1 MLRHDLVTAVVGYA
15 RAMTNAPDTYT
26 HGHHPSV
33 VGQHARRTAEADANY
48 LLPHLR
54 PGLRL
59 LDVGCGPGTISVGL
73 ARAVAPGEAL
83 GVDVAATIVEEARTL
98 EGVPANLRFEVAD
111 GYALGFEGA
120 SFDVVHAHQVLQHL
134 ARPVEALREWRRVL
148 RPGGIVGVRD
158 ADYGTMAPYPNSAE
172 LVRFYELYHA
182 VARRNGADADAGRRL
197 AAWVSEAGF
206 VDLEV
211 GAEVKVFADRAS
223 VENWGYS
230 WADRTAHSS
239 LAEQAVAYGLASPP
253 EIEALSRAWRAW
265 ADSPDAFFMYTN
277 VHVIGRAP

>member
-1 MLRHDLVTAVVGYA
+1 
-15 RAMTNAPDTYT
+15 MTNDAPSSVSPPDRYT

-33 VGQHARRTAEADANY
+33 VGQHARRTAEVDANY

-54 PGLRL
+54 PGFRL

-73 ARAVAPGEAL
+73 ARAVAPGEAIA
-83 GVDVAATIVEEARTL
+83 VDVASAVVEEARAR
-98 EGVPANLRFEVAD
+98 GDAPPNLRFEVAD
-111 GYALGFEGA
+111 GYALPFEAGA
-120 SFDVVHAHQVLQHL
+120 FDAVHAHQVLQHL
-134 ARPVEALREWRRVL
+134 ARPVDALREWRRVL
-148 RPGGIVGVRD
+148 RPGGVVGVRD
-158 ADYGTMAPYPNSAE
+158 ADYGTMAPSPGSPE

-197 AAWVSEAGF
+197 AAWITEAGF

-223 VENWGYS
+223 IENWGYS

-239 LAEQAVAYGLASPP
+239 LAEQAVTYGLATPA
-253 EIEALSRAWRAW
+253 EIEVLSRAWRTW

-277 VHVIGRAP
+277 VHVVGRAT